1 MNAQI
6 RWLALAL
13 LAVASLAWTSGCSD
27 KTKATKDGKQAAANK
42 KDGHKDA
49 EHKGASKE
57 SGHKEAGHKDGEHKK
72 DGHKDAEHK
81 KDGHKD
87 DNHDKP
93 LTEKDVKMPDSFKAG
108 VARLEELHKKIHHLI
123 EDNQL
128 SKVHR
133 VAEEMALVA
142 NGTKRLAAKD
152 LPEDKQTEAGRFCNE
167 VASSYKTID
176 EAADAGKKAE
186 TEAIHKK
193 MGTAVE
199 SLKKLTK

>member
-1 MNAQI
+1 MNACV
-6 RWLALAL
+6 RCLMFAL
-13 LAVASLAWTSGCSD
+13 LAVAALAWTSGCSD
-27 KTKATKDGKQAAANK
+27 KTKETKAPAVKGDKLVEARKEGDHKDHKQDGDNK
-42 KDGHKDA
+42 KDGDHKD
-49 EHKGASKE
+49 
-57 SGHKEAGHKDGEHKK
+57 HKK
-72 DGHKDAEHK
+72 DADHKDHK

-87 DNHDKP
+87 DHDHDKP

-108 VARLEELHKKIHHLI
+108 VARLDELHKKIHHLI

-128 SKVHR
+128 GKVHR

-167 VASSYKTID
+167 VASSYRTID

-193 MGTAVE
+193 MGAAVE
-199 SLKKLTK
+199 NLKKLTK